1 VTVPSALTAP
11 QLQYVWEAVHDRY
24 ARQAADVPVHS
35 ITFTKLTRPQRDA
48 LAGLL
53 GRSRLPGPTVTV
65 RIDQLDRRLLDSDA
79 AMTAR
84 QVAELLCGPIVNRP
98 AQRRAARQARERM
111 WDELEQAAD
120 PRLAGW
126 IHHLRVSGTGTRL
139 AAAAGMA
146 ADQLVTEALAVAA
159 LLPADGIAL
168 ARLAERATGD
178 PHALD
183 RGRQLRTLVLLAALH
198 LTGEPMQIP
207 PSLVTQRAVLATV
220 GIYLDSLSTD
230 VLVLGLR
237 ADGTGHVDR
246 LLNHAADAGEPLRL
260 TLRMLQG
267 TPPSIRP
274 TSQPLS
280 VCENPSV
287 VEAAAA
293 RLGGRSSPLVC
304 TDGIPTTAVLRLL
317 AGTRRTGAFVRVSA
331 DFDAAGVRITNL
343 LAKHVSAIPW
353 RYTADTY
360 RRAIIAQADRQHVRL
375 TGQIPDG
382 LLDPQL
388 ATEMRRTRVAV
399 YEEQQTDILLGDL
412 RTD

>member
-1 VTVPSALTAP
+1 M
-11 QLQYVWEAVHDRY
+11 
-24 ARQAADVPVHS
+24 
-35 ITFTKLTRPQRDA
+35 
-48 LAGLL
+48 
-53 GRSRLPGPTVTV
+53 TV

-98 AQRRAARQARERM
+98 AQRRAARQAREWM
-111 WDELEQAAD
+111 WDELEQVAD

-146 ADQLVTEALAVAA
+146 TDQLVTEALAVAA

-168 ARLAERATGD
+168 PRLAERATGD

-198 LTGEPMQIP
+198 LTGEPMQMP

-220 GIYLDSLSTD
+220 GIYLDSVSTD

-237 ADGTGHVDR
+237 ADGAGHVDR
-246 LLNHAADAGEPLRL
+246 LLNQAADAGEPLRL

-274 TSQPLS
+274 TSQPVS

-287 VEAAAA
+287 VEAAAG

-317 AGTRRTGAFVRVSA
+317 AGTRRMGAFVRVSA

-343 LAKHVSAIPW
+343 LARHVSAIPW

-360 RRAIIAQADRQHVRL
+360 RQAIIARADRQRVRL
-375 TGQIPDG
+375 TGQIPDV
-382 LLDPQL
+382 LLDPHL
-388 ATEMRRTRVAV
+388 AAEMRRTRVAV
-399 YEEQQTDILLGDL
+399 YEEQQTDILLEDL

>member
-1 VTVPSALTAP
+1 
-11 QLQYVWEAVHDRY
+11 
-24 ARQAADVPVHS
+24 
-35 ITFTKLTRPQRDA
+35 
-48 LAGLL
+48 
-53 GRSRLPGPTVTV
+53 
-65 RIDQLDRRLLDSDA
+65 
-79 AMTAR
+79 
-84 QVAELLCGPIVNRP
+84 
-98 AQRRAARQARERM
+98 M

-146 ADQLVTEALAVAA
+146 TDQLVTEALAVAA

-168 ARLAERATGD
+168 SRLAERATGD

-183 RGRQLRTLVLLAALH
+183 RGRPLRTLVLLAALH
-198 LTGEPMQIP
+198 LTGEPLQIP

-220 GIYLDSLSTD
+220 GIYLDSVSTD

-246 LLNHAADAGEPLRL
+246 LLNQAADAGEPLRL

-274 TSQPLS
+274 TSQPVS

-317 AGTRRTGAFVRVSA
+317 AGTRRLGAFVRVSA

-343 LAKHVSAIPW
+343 LARHVSAIPW

-360 RRAIIAQADRQHVRL
+360 RQAIIARADRQRVRL
-375 TGQIPDG
+375 TGQIPDV
-382 LLDPQL
+382 LLDPHL
-388 ATEMRRTRVAV
+388 AAEMRRTRVAV